1 MRPPFGSI
9 NDLVLQAAYVR
20 NETITMWNVDSQD
33 WNSTIS
39 LSQKEQIYTNAIA
52 QDLSMIALNHQT
64 QQITVDQILPFA
76 ITALKNA
83 GYSLV
88 TVAECLGM
96 EPYQNG
102 ITSLPEPQL
111 VNPDWVTDCD
121 YYE

>member
-1 MRPPFGSI
+1 VRYFVDLALIWSAADQVI
-9 NDLVLQAAYVR
+9 NRNNRVGVL
-20 NETITMWNVDSQD
+20 
-33 WNSTIS
+33 
-39 LSQKEQIYTNAIA
+39 LAIPSVP
-52 QDLSMIALNHQT
+52 LMVFLGYR
-64 QQITVDQILPFA
+64 DQILPFA

-111 VNPDWVTDCD
+111 VNVGLHRRF
-121 YYE
+121 